1 MATSA
6 AVSRRIR
13 RFRGTGQKACIAYP
27 SSGRHFYGQAAI
39 GDETSPECTT
49 RFNRDTVPAMNDAGS
64 PITVQVHAAIAE
76 IPAAAWDACAGGVNP
91 SVSYAF
97 LSALEDSGSTTTR
110 TGWAAQHLSL
120 AAPDGT
126 ILGVVPLY
134 AKTHSYGEYVF
145 DYGWAD
151 AYERAGGRYYPK
163 LISAV
168 PFTPVPGPRLLL
180 RPGAPPETRD
190 HLIAGM
196 VELCNRRR
204 ISSVHVTFPEER
216 DAEALSGAGFL
227 QRIGQQFHWTN
238 NGYRD
243 FDDYL
248 AALNSRKR
256 KAVKKERR
264 EALVDGLEI
273 EVLTG
278 SDLKSRHWDAF
289 YRFYLATSDRKW
301 GQSYLNRKFFDMIGE
316 RMPENIV
323 LVMAQRAGKYV
334 AGALNLLGKD
344 TIYGR
349 NWGSYGDYKFLH
361 FECCYY
367 RAIEFAINRG
377 LARVEAGAQ
386 GPHKL
391 QRGYLPVPTYSAHW
405 IPDPGFRR
413 AVAQFV
419 AREREMVE
427 HKIDVLSEYSPFRHT
442 AEPPASKG

>member
-1 MATSA
+1 MND
-6 AVSRRIR
+6 
-13 RFRGTGQKACIAYP
+13 GG
-27 SSGRHFYGQAAI
+27 AAI
-39 GDETSPECTT
+39 
-49 RFNRDTVPAMNDAGS
+49 TVE
-64 PITVQVHAAIAE
+64 VHTAIGE
-76 IPAAAWDACAGGVNP
+76 IPPAAWEACAGDINP

-110 TGWAAQHLSL
+110 TGWSPQHLSL

-126 ILGVVPLY
+126 IIGVVPLY

-168 PFTPVPGPRLLL
+168 PFTPVPGPRLLV
-180 RPGAPPETRD
+180 RPDAPAETRA
-190 HLIAGM
+190 HLVAAM

-216 DAEALSGAGFL
+216 DAELLTEVGFL
-227 QRIGQQFHWTN
+227 QRIGQQFHWSN

-264 EALVDGLEI
+264 EALAPGLEI

-278 SDLKSRHWDAF
+278 SDLQPRHWDAF

-301 GQSYLNRKFFDMIGE
+301 GQAYLNRKFFALIGE
-316 RMPENIV
+316 RMPANIV
-323 LVMAQRAGKYV
+323 LVLAKRDGKYV
-334 AGALNLLGKD
+334 AGALNLLGTRHD
-344 TIYGR
+344 LRPQLGQLR
-349 NWGSYGDYKFLH
+349 RLQVPAFRVLLLPGD
-361 FECCYY
+361 
-367 RAIEFAINRG
+367 RIR
-377 LARVEAGAQ
+377 
-386 GPHKL
+386 
-391 QRGYLPVPTYSAHW
+391 
-405 IPDPGFRR
+405 D
-413 AVAQFV
+413 
-419 AREREMVE
+419 
-427 HKIDVLSEYSPFRHT
+427 
-442 AEPPASKG
+442 

>member
-1 MATSA
+1 
-6 AVSRRIR
+6 
-13 RFRGTGQKACIAYP
+13 
-27 SSGRHFYGQAAI
+27 
-39 GDETSPECTT
+39 
-49 RFNRDTVPAMNDAGS
+49 MNDNDDS
-64 PITVQVHAAIAE
+64 VTVRVHAAIAE
-76 IPAAAWDACAGGVNP
+76 IPAAAWDACAGDVNP

-97 LSALEDSGSTTTR
+97 LSALEDSGSTTSR
-110 TGWAAQHLSL
+110 TGWAPQHLSL
-120 AAPDGT
+120 AGADGA
-126 ILGVVPLY
+126 IVGIVPLY
-134 AKTHSYGEYVF
+134 SKSHSYGEYVF

-151 AYERAGGRYYPK
+151 AFERAGGRYYPK

-180 RPGAPPETRD
+180 RPDAPPETRD
-190 HLIAGM
+190 HLIAAM
-196 VELCNRRR
+196 VELCNRRH
-204 ISSVHVTFPEER
+204 ISSVHVTFAEQG
-216 DAEALSGAGFL
+216 DAEALTEAGFL

-248 AALNSRKR
+248 TALNSRKR

-264 EALVDGLEI
+264 EALADGLEI

-301 GQSYLNRKFFDMIGE
+301 GQAYLNRKFFELVGE
-316 RMPENIV
+316 RMPENVV
-323 LVMAQRAGKYV
+323 LVMAQHGSKYV
-334 AGALNLLGKD
+334 AGALNLLGKE

-367 RAIEFAINRG
+367 QAIEFAITRG
-377 LARVEAGAQ
+377 LRRVEAGAQ
-386 GPHKL
+386 GSHKL
-391 QRGYLPVPTYSAHW
+391 QRGYLPTATYSAHW

-413 AVAQFV
+413 AVAQFLE
-419 AREREMVE
+419 RERVMVE
-427 HKIDVLSEYSPFRHT
+427 RKIEGLAEYSPFRH
-442 AEPPASKG
+442 ED

>member
-1 MATSA
+1 
-6 AVSRRIR
+6 
-13 RFRGTGQKACIAYP
+13 
-27 SSGRHFYGQAAI
+27 
-39 GDETSPECTT
+39 
-49 RFNRDTVPAMNDAGS
+49 MNDAS
-64 PITVQVHAAIAE
+64 APITVEVHNTIAE

-97 LSALEDSGSTTTR
+97 LSALEDSGSATAR
-110 TGWAAQHLSL
+110 TGWMPQHLSI

-126 ILGVVPLY
+126 LLGVAPFY
-134 AKTHSYGEYVF
+134 AKSHSYGEYVF

-168 PFTPVPGPRLLL
+168 PFTPVPGPRLLV
-180 RPGAPPETRD
+180 RPDAPPQTRE
-190 HLIAGM
+190 HLVAAM
-196 VELCNRRR
+196 VELCNRRK
-204 ISSVHVTFPEER
+204 ISSVHVTFAEPA
-216 DAEALSGAGFL
+216 DAEALSAAGFM
-227 QRIGQQFHWTN
+227 QRVGQQFHWKN
-238 NGYRD
+238 DGYRD

-264 EALVDGLEI
+264 EALEGGLDI

-278 SDLKSRHWDAF
+278 SDLETRHWDAF

-301 GQSYLNRKFFDMIGE
+301 GQAYLNRKFFALIGE
-316 RMPENIV
+316 RMPGNIV
-323 LVMAQRAGKYV
+323 LVLARRGAKYV

-367 RAIEFAINRG
+367 RAIEFAIAHG
-377 LARVEAGAQ
+377 LERVEAGAQ

-413 AVAQFV
+413 AVAQFLT
-419 AREREMVE
+419 REREMVE
-427 HKIDVLSEYSPFRHT
+427 RKIDALAEYSPFRH
-442 AEPPASKG
+442 ED

>member
-1 MATSA
+1 M
-6 AVSRRIR
+6 R
-13 RFRGTGQKACIAYP
+13 
-27 SSGRHFYGQAAI
+27 
-39 GDETSPECTT
+39 
-49 RFNRDTVPAMNDAGS
+49 
-64 PITVQVHAAIAE
+64 
-76 IPAAAWDACAGGVNP
+76 
-91 SVSYAF
+91 
-97 LSALEDSGSTTTR
+97 LEDSGSTTAR
-110 TGWAAQHLSL
+110 TGWTPQHLSL
-120 AAPDGT
+120 AARDGT

-151 AYERAGGRYYPK
+151 AFERAGGRYYPK

-180 RPGAPPETRD
+180 RPDAPPETRD
-190 HLIAGM
+190 HLIAAM

-216 DAEALSGAGFL
+216 DAEALAEAGFL
-227 QRIGQQFHWTN
+227 QRVGQQFHWTN

-243 FDDYL
+243 FEDYL
-248 AALNSRKR
+248 AALTSRKR

-264 EALVDGLEI
+264 EAVAEGLEI

-301 GQSYLNRKFFDMIGE
+301 GQAYLNRKFFDMIGE
-316 RMPENIV
+316 RMPDNIV
-323 LVMAQRAGKYV
+323 LVLAQRAGKYV
-334 AGALNLLGKD
+334 AGALNLLGRD

-349 NWGSYGDYKFLH
+349 NWGSHGDYKFLH

-367 RAIEFAINRG
+367 RAIEFAITHG
-377 LARVEAGAQ
+377 LQRVEAGAQ

-405 IPDPGFRR
+405 IPIPGFVAPWRNSSLANGRWSNARSTPLANTRPFATQIRR
-413 AVAQFV
+413 GRRYTFRQHDNRKIAQLAMYDGSIRSV
-419 AREREMVE
+419 ARSGR
-427 HKIDVLSEYSPFRHT
+427 D
-442 AEPPASKG
+442 